1 MAANTVSGGG
11 VPLLRIIITY
21 LAIALVP
28 MGTVRTHS
36 TPDNE
41 ENATTGLG
49 SGRESRAP
57 ANANDYIVHRIILL
71 IPSSIVPRRGDT
83 TWA

>member
-1 MAANTVSGGG
+1 MAANTVSGG

-28 MGTVRTHS
+28 MGTKRTHS

-57 ANANDYIVHRIILL
+57 ANANDDIVHRIIILL
-71 IPSSIVPRRGDT
+71 HPPIVPRRGDT
-83 TWA
+83 AWA